1 MEKRRVGTTDN
12 YVNPIGI
19 GCMGLSHAYGT
30 PTPKAEAIEILRK
43 AIEIGYNFFDTAEC
57 YIGTNPDG
65 SISYNEE
72 IVGEAVKPFR
82 EKVVVCTKFGVTHQ
96 GRDLITDSSPER
108 IRKSIE
114 GSLKR
119 LQMSYVDIYDQH
131 RIDPK
136 VEPEVV
142 AGVMKE
148 LIQEGKIKCWGI
160 SEVNE
165 DYLRRAHKV
174 CPVTVIQN
182 RYSMLARGHEKM
194 FPICEELGIT
204 FVAYSPI
211 ANGFMSG
218 AYNEKSQFNE
228 KGDYRASMPQFKE
241 GGFKSAEQLM
251 EELKQIADQKKAT
264 LAQLS
269 LAWIIN
275 KHHNCIPIPGS
286 RKVSRLEEN
295 FHAGDIVLTPEE
307 IKHID
312 DLLDKAD
319 IPVFGV
325 NK

>member
-1 MEKRRVGTTDN
+1 MEKRRVGQTEF

-19 GCMGLSHAYGT
+19 GCMGLSHAYGE
-30 PTPKAEAIEILRK
+30 PTPKAESVAILRK
-43 AIEIGYNFFDTAEC
+43 AYEMGYNFFDTAEC

-96 GRDLITDSSPER
+96 GTNLVMDSSPER

-119 LQMSYVDIYDQH
+119 LDMPYVDIYYQH

-148 LIQEGKIKCWGI
+148 LIKEGKIKYWGI
-160 SEVNE
+160 SEVDE
-165 DYLRRAHKV
+165 EYLRRAHKV

-182 RYSMLARGHEKM
+182 RFSMLARQQEKM
-194 FPICEELGIT
+194 FSVCQELGIT

-218 AYNEKSQFNE
+218 TFNGKEQFKE
-228 KGDYRASMPQFKE
+228 KGDYRSFMPQYTE
-241 GGFKSAEQLM
+241 EGFKKSEKLM
-251 EELKQIADQKKAT
+251 NELKQIAEQKKAT

-275 KHHNCIPIPGS
+275 KHKNCIPIPGS
-286 RKVSRLEEN
+286 RKTSRLEEN
-295 FHAGDIVLTPEE
+295 FHAGDIALTPEE
-307 IKHID
+307 IQKID
-312 DLLDKAD
+312 KLLDETHV
-319 IPVFGV
+319 PMFGV
-325 NK
+325 KE